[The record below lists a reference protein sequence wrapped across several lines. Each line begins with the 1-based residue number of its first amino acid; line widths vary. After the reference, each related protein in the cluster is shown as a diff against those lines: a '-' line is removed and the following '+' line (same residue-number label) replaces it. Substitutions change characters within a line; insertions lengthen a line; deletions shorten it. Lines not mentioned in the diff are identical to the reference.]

1 MGLSIMRP
9 RYTTRRIGDRWAI
22 VDTVTGAYLRSFAR
36 LADAARAA
44 LELNAAEERGNFMCQ
59 FL

>member
-1 MGLSIMRP
+1 MPP
-9 RYTTRRIGDRWAI
+9 RYTTRRLGERWAVFDRIGDKYI
-22 VDTVTGAYLRSFAR
+22 RSFAR
-36 LADAARAA
+36 LCDAARAA